1 MEKGKEGYPY
11 WDNMKK
17 WRQKEI
23 IEKKVTRWKFC
34 EFVQNKG
41 KGESWKNLRR
51 ICFDQLYEPCEHDKK
66 VKFSKSPICNKEKSH
81 QFLF

>member
-23 IEKKVTRWKFC
+23 IEKKSYKMKDLW
-34 EFVQNKG
+34 
-41 KGESWKNLRR
+41 
-51 ICFDQLYEPCEHDKK
+51 ICTE
-66 VKFSKSPICNKEKSH
+66 
-81 QFLF
+81 